1 MPTDEFDPNDPGVP
15 VSGQGVSENDGSNI
29 EDVIGAAFDRQVS
42 DAPEGTPEDVPVGG
56 SPAPESVGDKEVE
69 PGGDGEVPS
78 AEAVEAPSHWPSDQR
93 EQFSK
98 LTPEMQRFM
107 MERFNGMEAAHTQ
120 RSQAIAPMRD
130 VLERWGPYFQ
140 QTGARPD
147 VAFDSLVGVEYRLRT
162 GTQQQRIDVLREII
176 EAYGIEAPVDGD
188 GNVREP
194 VRDERVDALAQQ
206 MQRMDQMNQ
215 SAMQQQQLAAV
226 QREQT
231 KLDSFVSEKN
241 EDGTPKHPYFG
252 DVEAEMTMLA
262 QADVNSG
269 KQPDLDSLYER
280 ACWMNPAVRAK
291 MMQSESARKAE
302 TARRKR
308 NAGASVAGAGT
319 GRPEQPKSIDDILN
333 EAWDKQAAA

>member
-15 VSGQGVSENDGSNI
+15 VSGQGVGENDGSNI
-29 EDVIGAAFDRQVS
+29 EDVLGKAFDEQVS
-42 DAPEGTPEDVPVGG
+42 DGPEETPEEVPGGG
-56 SPAPESVGDKEVE
+56 SPTPESAGGEEVE
-69 PGGDGEVPS
+69 PQGDGSPS
-78 AEAVEAPSHWPSDQR
+78 ADPLEAPSHWPSDQR

-107 MERFNGMEAAHTQ
+107 MDRFNGMEAAHTQ

-147 VAFDSLVGVEYRLRT
+147 VAFDNLVGVEYRLRT

-176 EAYGIEAPVDGD
+176 EAYGIEAPVDGE

-206 MQRMDQMNQ
+206 MQQMTQMNQ
-215 SAMQQQQLAAV
+215 SAMQQQRIAAV

-241 EDGTPKHPYFG
+241 EDGTLKRPYFG